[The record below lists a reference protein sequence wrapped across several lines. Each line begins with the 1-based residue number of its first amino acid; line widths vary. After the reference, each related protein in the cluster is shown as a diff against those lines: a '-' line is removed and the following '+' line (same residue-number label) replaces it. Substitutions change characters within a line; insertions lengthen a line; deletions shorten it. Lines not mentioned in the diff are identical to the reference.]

1 LGYEGS
7 RMNRCVRWTVVGMV
21 GFVAF
26 SPAMAA
32 APELLGVYCRP
43 DEGFPAFAPFWNEGA
58 PIENMPANPNALGA
72 ARPAKLGCSIHIFVR
87 NTGARPLAIDD
98 LALAGISLEKAIA
111 FSDQRKNRKP
121 ASLFFSRL
129 SDAERQAQIAAG
141 EPVWLRRDP
150 RELAPG
156 EIGEVTLRLRSMPQT
171 SPLRME
177 LRYAGG
183 TMPVTVTPENAT
195 PRFEDVSFS
204 PGLREILVYLKHPRV
219 RGQKPIRT
227 LLDGQDVTASARINA
242 DAKVDVVVAAIP
254 LTKPLAPGSFHCLH
268 AVYRDGAAMA
278 GVRAWYDEFAYGVW
292 GGQPGEAS
300 DTSVAEAYVRNLHAH
315 NVNMQMPQVG
325 SAALSAFF
333 KTEAGQRFCRE
344 QGLRFVIGDLDKWGI
359 KTPYAYFIHDEPDA
373 GDAHITGLPGGHE
386 VGSLAR
392 WAIERSQGWR
402 AERPAIPQTL
412 NVDLTY
418 KPYNYYI
425 YGQVPDILMADPYY
439 QPRLRTACWEH
450 PERSPLY
457 RTARFVNAVST
468 VIHSAA
474 APKPTHVIL
483 YANRYI
489 EQADKKKGRQQA
501 RGGKPRPTE
510 SADTREFRY
519 PTPEEKR
526 IEVFYALAGGAKGI
540 SYWWFTPG
548 KPAYGLGGK
557 GPEAARL
564 WREVG
569 LIGAEVR
576 TAGPLIV
583 RSCPADVPVQAPAG
597 VMVRCL
603 LSGLDAMVV
612 IVINEQH
619 VNDERGTTITP
630 IPDATVDVKLPS
642 WLDATDIFE
651 VQATGITQ
659 TQASRSDATVLLK
672 LGTLTL
678 PRMIVLTADPKRRA
692 SMEEQY
698 RSHFAANV
706 AKLIGAGP
714 GKAE

>member
-1 LGYEGS
+1 
-7 RMNRCVRWTVVGMV
+7 
-21 GFVAF
+21 
-26 SPAMAA
+26 
-32 APELLGVYCRP
+32 
-43 DEGFPAFAPFWNEGA
+43 
-58 PIENMPANPNALGA
+58 
-72 ARPAKLGCSIHIFVR
+72 
-87 NTGARPLAIDD
+87 
-98 LALAGISLEKAIA
+98 
-111 FSDQRKNRKP
+111 P
-121 ASLFFSRL
+121 ASLFFSGL
-129 SDAERQAQIAAG
+129 SDAERQALIAAG

-150 RELAPG
+150 RELVPG
-156 EIGEVTLRLRSMPQT
+156 EIGEVTLRLRCVPQT
-171 SPLRME
+171 NPLRME

-204 PGLREILVYLKHPRV
+204 PDLREIFAYLKHSGAH
-219 RGQKPIRT
+219 GQKPTRI
-227 LLDGQDVTASARINA
+227 LLDGEDVTASVRTGA
-242 DAKVDVVVAAIP
+242 DAGVDVVVAAIP
-254 LTKPLAPGSFHCLH
+254 LTKPLAPGSFHCLQ

-292 GGQPGEAS
+292 GGQPGDAS
-300 DTSVAEAYVRNLHAH
+300 DTSVARAYIRNLHEH

-333 KTEAGQRFCRE
+333 KSEEGQRFCRE
-344 QGLRFVIGDLDKWGI
+344 QGVRFVIGDLDKWGI

-418 KPYNYYI
+418 KPFNYYI

-439 QPRLRTACWEH
+439 QPRLRTACWQH
-450 PERSPLY
+450 PERIALY
-457 RTARFVNAVST
+457 KTARFVNAVST
-468 VIHSAA
+468 VVHSAA
-474 APKPTHVIL
+474 APKPTHIIL

-489 EQADKKKGRQQA
+489 EQPEKKKGRQQA
-501 RGGKPRPTE
+501 RDEQARSGGSKE
-510 SADTREFRY
+510 TREFRY
-519 PTPEEKR
+519 PTPQEKR

-557 GPEAARL
+557 GPEAADL

-576 TAGPLIV
+576 TAGPLLV
-583 RSCPADVPVQAPAG
+583 RSCPARVPVRAPAG
-597 VMVRCL
+597 VMVQCL
-603 LSGLDAMVV
+603 LSGLDTMVV
-612 IVINEQH
+612 IVVNEQH

-630 IPDATVDVKLPS
+630 IPDATVAVTLPA
-642 WLDATDIFE
+642 WLDATDVFE
-651 VQATGITQ
+651 VQAKGITQ
-659 TQASRSDATVLLK
+659 AQISKSDATMSVR

-678 PRMIVLTADPKRRA
+678 PRMIILTADPKRRA
-692 SMEEQY
+692 AIDELY
-698 RSHFAANV
+698 RRDFAANV
-706 AKLIGAGP
+706 AKLLGTLPA
-714 GKAE
+714 KDR